1 VSNRFGIT
9 AAVAA
14 LCILGLGSASSA
26 LAQAPECADKNAK
39 ISKKISKPMG
49 AALDAVKVQK
59 WDEVLVKVNEAEAD
73 PSPKGLYDTYWIHN
87 LKGKAYTGLKKYPEA
102 VEQFEIIKDTP
113 CMSDLERGEFL
124 RLMTKIYYQL
134 DNYPKVIE
142 HGTRALAA
150 TGDPDLSLYL
160 GQAYYLSKDFA
171 NSRKV
176 METVVAKLE
185 EQGKP
190 PGEQNLRLIHGACV
204 SMDDQACQTTMF
216 EKLVRHYPKPEYW
229 ENLVNTLF
237 NDKKSTDK
245 QQLNI
250 MRLASHVGAV
260 KEPLKFEEC
269 AQIAIA
275 QGLPGEAQT
284 LLEEAFNKKYI
295 VDPRQ
300 VERDKKM
307 LADAK
312 AAATGDKA
320 TLAQQ
325 ETSARANAAGNA
337 DVKLGAAYLSY
348 GDNAKAI
355 EALQRGIGKGS
366 VRDPDEAAMLLGIA
380 YMRSG
385 NKEEAAKA
393 FNTVK
398 VDATM
403 TRIAKLWLLT
413 TGNLI
418 AAKVE

>member
-1 VSNRFGIT
+1 VSNRFGLT
-9 AAVAA
+9 TAVAA
-14 LCILGLGSASSA
+14 LCILGLGSVSSA
-26 LAQAPECADKNAK
+26 YAQAPECADKNAK
-39 ISKKISKPMG
+39 LSKKISKPMG
-49 AALDAVKVQK
+49 AALDALKAQN
-59 WDEVLVKVNEAEAD
+59 WPEVLAKAKEAEAD
-73 PSPKGLYDTYWIHN
+73 PSPKSLYDTYWIHN
-87 LKGKAYTGLKKYPEA
+87 LIGKAYTGQKQYKEA
-102 VEQFEIIKDTP
+102 AEQFETIKDTP

-124 RLMTKIYYQL
+124 RLLTKIYYQL

-142 HGTRALAA
+142 HGTKAAAA

-176 METVVAKLE
+176 MEDVVTKLE

-190 PGEQNLRLIHGACV
+190 PGEQNIRLIHGACV
-204 SMDDQACQTTMF
+204 AMNDEACQTLQF

-250 MRLASHVGAV
+250 MRLATHVGAV

-269 AQIAIA
+269 AQIAVA
-275 QGLPGEAQT
+275 LGLPGEAQT

-295 VDPRQ
+295 VEPRQ
-300 VERDKKM
+300 IERDKKL
-307 LADAK
+307 LAEAK

-366 VRDPDEAAMLLGIA
+366 VRDPDEAGMLLGIA

-385 NKEEAAKA
+385 NKEEAVKA

-398 VDATM
+398 ADATM
-403 TRIAKLWLLT
+403 ARIAKLWLLT
-413 TGNLI
+413 T
-418 AAKVE
+418 